1 MTLLF
6 PTKHKEISIAE
17 SKEVILARIRKH
29 TEKVKIFRFIFSG
42 HNLFEGEVLE
52 DGFKLIYIGKL
63 ARNYK
68 VEITGKIVE
77 GNQNTILNTKTRVTT
92 FGRIL
97 TYIWLTI
104 AILFIVLTI
113 YLTINHGQLI
123 ILTFTMFAL
132 LLLLL
137 VTTVTYFGY
146 RNESSK
152 VMDLIEK
159 IVNQE

>member
-17 SKEVILARIRKH
+17 SKEVILARIRNH
-29 TEKVKIFRFIFSG
+29 TEKAKIFRFIFSG

-52 DGFKLIYIGKL
+52 DEFKLKYIGKL

-92 FGRIL
+92 FGRIY
-97 TYIWLTI
+97 TYIWL
-104 AILFIVLTI
+104 FIMTLLAVFTI
-113 YLTINHGQLI
+113 YLTISHGQII
-123 ILTFTMFAL
+123 ILTITMFAL
-132 LLLLL
+132 LLLLIVISVSYL
-137 VTTVTYFGY
+137 GY
-146 RNESSK
+146 KNESSK
-152 VMDLIEK
+152 VLSLIEK
-159 IVNQE
+159 IVNQK